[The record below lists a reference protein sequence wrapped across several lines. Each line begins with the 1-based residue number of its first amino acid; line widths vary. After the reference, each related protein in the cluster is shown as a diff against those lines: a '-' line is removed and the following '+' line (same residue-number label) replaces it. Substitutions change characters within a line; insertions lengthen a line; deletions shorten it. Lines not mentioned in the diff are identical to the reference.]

1 MVIGFIFLAEHFSSD
16 DSIEL
21 ERKIHTA
28 GKVAFNALYKSAKH
42 SVHFSYESKFA
53 EEEPTNLSP
62 RIKRKNDDEQKI
74 AAF

>member
-28 GKVAFNALYKSAKH
+28 GKVAFNALNKSAI
-42 SVHFSYESKFA
+42 
-53 EEEPTNLSP
+53 T
-62 RIKRKNDDEQKI
+62 
-74 AAF
+74 